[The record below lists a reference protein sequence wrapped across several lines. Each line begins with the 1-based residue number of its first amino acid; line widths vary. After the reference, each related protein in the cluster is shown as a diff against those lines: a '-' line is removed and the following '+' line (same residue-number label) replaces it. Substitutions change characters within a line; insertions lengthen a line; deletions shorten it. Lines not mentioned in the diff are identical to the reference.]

1 MLGQQ
6 QSVLGNSL
14 KLLGEVLV
22 PGASELLEG
31 KIGSGLAHNVIAGA
45 ATLVLVGVSPVLAGV
60 TVLAVKADSF
70 SRSVNGRS
78 LFSAL
83 SAAMGSD
90 TSAASASQSDTTGGA
105 VSAPEVTTTR
115 SRPSSTTSAGD

>member
-6 QSVLGNSL
+6 ENVLGNSI
-14 KLLGEVLV
+14 KLLGEVFV

-31 KIGSGLAHNVIAGA
+31 KLGSGAAHFLIASAAALALGGA
-45 ATLVLVGVSPVLAGV
+45 VPVLAGM

-83 SAAMGSD
+83 NSAVANSGG
-90 TSAASASQSDTTGGA
+90 TSPAGGGDAPAASRTSRSG
-105 VSAPEVTTTR
+105 SA
-115 SRPSSTTSAGD
+115 